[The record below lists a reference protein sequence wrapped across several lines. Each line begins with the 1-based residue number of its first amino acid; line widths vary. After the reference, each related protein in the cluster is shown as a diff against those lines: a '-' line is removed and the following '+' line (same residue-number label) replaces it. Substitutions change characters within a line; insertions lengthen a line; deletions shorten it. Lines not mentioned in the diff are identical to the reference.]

1 MATLAPIPIK
11 RGSTF
16 TASTIYTP
24 EAGGLPNLIGGT
36 ATSQVL
42 DHCGTRHSLTCTIN
56 GAGLV
61 ITTGA
66 TAAQVGEW
74 ATGLAKWDIR
84 VEVGG
89 VVVYTDTAELLV
101 EPQITQAQ

>member
-1 MATLAPIPIK
+1 MATDSPIPIK

-16 TASTIYTP
+16 TASTVYTP

-36 ATSQVL
+36 VTSQVL
-42 DHCGTRHSLTCTIN
+42 DHCGTRHSLSCTIN

-66 TAAQVGEW
+66 TAAQVAEW

-84 VEVGG
+84 VEIGG
-89 VVVYTDTAELLV
+89 VVVYTDTAELLIA
-101 EPQITQAQ
+101 PQITLAE